1 MGKMRKLRSKL
12 LFIGGTAAVVVG
24 LAATASAAV
33 RLETWSV
40 SPGGSITLTGGK
52 ATFTDSTT
60 TWPLHCQSSASGS
73 LISGSDRPGKDIG
86 SITKLTFATCAG
98 PGKTAYT
105 ITAHL
110 PWRLDAVG
118 YNSTKGV
125 STLQLEGV
133 HITFSSSACSGTL
146 DGTSATAQ
154 NGVFEVNYI
163 NSTHDMYIRAAGG
176 TLKAYKLRGC
186 TGLFQNGDRFT
197 LATTFAVTPKQ
208 TITGTKVGG

>member
-86 SITKLTFATCAG
+86 SITKLTFATCTG
-98 PGKTAYT
+98 PGKTPYT

-110 PWRLDAVG
+110 PWSLSAMAF
-118 YNSTKGV
+118 SSKGV
-125 STLQLEGV
+125 STLQLQGV
-133 HITFSSSACSGTL
+133 RITFSSSTCSGTL
-146 DGTSATAQ
+146 DGTSATA
-154 NGVFEVNYI
+154 NDGV
-163 NSTHDMYIRAAGG
+163 
-176 TLKAYKLRGC
+176 LR
-186 TGLFQNGDRFT
+186 
-197 LATTFAVTPKQ
+197 V
-208 TITGTKVGG
+208 